1 MNSVHCSCAEPFV
14 DVQYLVHQ
22 SSRLVE
28 DNRWC
33 NSQSRR
39 VTLTRVVSQC
49 LEDMSDVVDLSDT
62 PPTLFV
68 LHSCILGFF
77 SFIIFL
83 VCDYVHVSFTF
94 LIAVFPYCCAWALT
108 GILAR
113 RNSLPLL
120 FLYVP
125 PLPLCLLPLPSL
137 PPSSLCHALS
147 TLSFLIRPL
156 NLARGSGAAL

>member
-1 MNSVHCSCAEPFV
+1 MNSVHCSRAAPFV

-49 LEDMSDVVDLSDT
+49 LEDMSDVVDLLDT
-62 PPTLFV
+62 PPKLFV
-68 LHSCILGFF
+68 LHSCIFGFF
-77 SFIIFL
+77 SFVSVSHF
-83 VCDYVHVSFTF
+83 CVHVSFTF